1 MNCPVCKVGRSKPG
15 FTVVT
20 LNRGEATIVIKGVP
34 AEVCDSC
41 GEYSL
46 SADIAAR
53 VYAMAEESIK
63 NGAEVDVRRYVA

>member
-1 MNCPVCKVGRSKPG
+1 LKPG

-20 LNRGEATIVIKGVP
+20 LTRGEATIVIKGVP

-41 GEYSL
+41 GEYTL
-46 SADIAAR
+46 SSEIAAR

-63 NGAEVDVRRYVA
+63 NGAEVDVRRFVA

>member
-1 MNCPVCKVGRSKPG
+1 MNCPICKVGRSESG

-20 LNRGEATIVIKGVP
+20 LTRGEATIVIKGVP

-41 GEYSL
+41 GEYTL
-46 SADIAAR
+46 SSEIAAR
-53 VYAMAEESIK
+53 VYAIAEESIK

>member
-1 MNCPVCKVGRSKPG
+1 MNCPVCKVGRLKAG

-20 LNRGEATIVIKGVP
+20 LTRGEATIVIKSVP

-41 GEYSL
+41 GEYVL
-46 SADIAAR
+46 SEDTAAR
-53 VYAMAEESIK
+53 VYAIAEESIR